1 MLGQRNIH
9 RSPKICFDK
18 SRKSMNFAS
27 DYPKMQDKLKNKKL
41 KLARKYIGI
50 LRNYARN
57 KDGNQI
63 VK

>member
-1 MLGQRNIH
+1 
-9 RSPKICFDK
+9 
-18 SRKSMNFAS
+18 MNFAS